1 MWLPLCSN
9 AHDDVTDL
17 EICEYHKNINAK
29 YFENETFFS
38 SNKKIQGYY
47 MAKNSW
53 CFFVCILIGSNS
65 NTTAQ
70 PCMDVM
76 HSTDHSFQ

>member
-17 EICEYHKNINAK
+17 EICEYHKNTNAK

-47 MAKNSW
+47 MAKIVVAFKM
-53 CFFVCILIGSNS
+53 FFFWEFIK
-65 NTTAQ
+65 
-70 PCMDVM
+70 
-76 HSTDHSFQ
+76 